1 MWGRELGIKL
11 PDVLQA
17 DAKSY
22 EESHLGPYHSQLSRK
37 GVLVPTGRLRV
48 YWHDKPTQQLDIQSF
63 ETGQSGFKPGQ
74 L

>member
-48 YWHDKPTQQLDIQSF
+48 Y
-63 ETGQSGFKPGQ
+63 
-74 L
+74 